1 MTPAEFSERLEVLY
15 NNLLSNA
22 APGLDGYDKSVL
34 LTKAQLELV
43 KNAFSR
49 GNKYREGFDESAK
62 RQHDFS
68 TLIKT
73 AVAQLIVSTTKFD
86 NRATSYALPNDLLFI
101 IGEVLQVG
109 NTTRQVIPISFDEYT
124 RLMSKP
130 YKRPLKN
137 QAWRLITQNLN
148 SSAIAE
154 IVPTLE
160 DASKEKVYKIRYV
173 QMPRPIIVENLHD
186 INEDLYIDGE
196 FEPSS
201 GSLPESMHE
210 EILQRAVELAKASY
224 ASDQSGQAQL
234 QNQITVGQRSE

>member
-1 MTPAEFSERLEVLY
+1 MTPVEFSERLEVLY
-15 NNLLSNA
+15 NDLLSNA
-22 APGLDGYDKSVL
+22 APGLNGYDKSVL

-43 KNAFSR
+43 KNAFSK

-73 AVAQLIVSTTKFD
+73 AVAQSIVSTTKFD

-109 NTTRQVIPISFDEYT
+109 TSTRQVIPISFDEYT

-137 QAWRLITQNLN
+137 QAWRLITQYSN
-148 SSAIAE
+148 SSSVVE

-160 DASKEKVYKIRYV
+160 DSSREKSYKIRYV
-173 QMPRPIIVENLHD
+173 KMPKPIIVENLHE
-186 INEDLYIDGE
+186 INSDLSINGE
-196 FEPSS
+196 FLPSS

-210 EILQRAVELAKASY
+210 EILQRAVEIAKASY

-234 QNQITVGQRSE
+234 QNQITIGQRSE